1 MNNEVY
7 NGSKNITIDE
17 EQLKII
23 VGQIKKQSGELNQ
36 LKDQSDV
43 LWEQLSPYLG
53 ESVTSS
59 INSMRDD
66 NRKKYYSAIEELNNY
81 ANKLESIS
89 NIWKDA
95 EVEITTS
102 AKNLESLFSD
112 IGKTMQDT
120 VYRNK

>member
-17 EQLKII
+17 EQLKLA
-23 VGQIKKQSGELNQ
+23 VGKIKEQSIELNQ
-36 LKDQSDV
+36 LKDQSDL
-43 LWEQLSPYLG
+43 LWEQFSPYLG
-53 ESVTSS
+53 ESVSSS
-59 INSMRDD
+59 INAMRET

-95 EVEITTS
+95 EIEITTS

-120 VYRNK
+120 VYKNK